1 MAVIKKGIL
10 GGFKGKA
17 GAVIGYHLME
27 QDIMRGVANDRTKPY
42 TKGEVLNQA
51 KFGSTQ
57 PWLQPLTAVFRIG
70 FAGYK
75 PNSHGFNGAKSFY
88 ANHVVAGVKPF
99 HYIDP
104 ALACISHGNLFA
116 GTELKGELIEGNQ
129 ILYTWKKEGPFE
141 YNDRAMAV
149 AYDINGEHADFDTGL
164 SMRGTGKGI
173 LQMSVH
179 RPGTEVHL
187 YLGFV
192 TDDRK
197 ERSISQYLGMV
208 KIPE

>member
-10 GGFKGKA
+10 GGFSGKA
-17 GAVIGYHLME
+17 GAVVGYHLME
-27 QDIMRGVANDRTKPY
+27 QDIMRGVANDRSKPY
-42 TKGEVLNQA
+42 SNKELMNQS

-57 PWLQPLTAVFRIG
+57 SWLQPITEVIRIG

-88 ANHVVAGVKPF
+88 AHHVVSGLEPF
-99 HYIDP
+99 HYVDP

-116 GTELKGELIEGNQ
+116 GTGLKAELIEDNQ
-129 ILYTWKKEGPFE
+129 ILYTWNKKGPFQ

-149 AYDINGEHADFDTGL
+149 AYDVNNEEADFDTGL

-173 LQMSVH
+173 LEMSEH
-179 RPGTEVHL
+179 RPGAEVHL